1 MKFILQISV
10 FIFASILT
18 AQVKTGID
26 VLKESNFK
34 ILEGKKVGLITN
46 PTGVDKNLKSTVD
59 IFYEAENV
67 NLTALYG
74 PEHGVRGDHAAGE
87 YVDFYI
93 LFSIFQV
100 LQTYYFL

>member
-59 IFYEAENV
+59 IF
-67 NLTALYG
+67 
-74 PEHGVRGDHAAGE
+74 
-87 YVDFYI
+87 
-93 LFSIFQV
+93 
-100 LQTYYFL
+100 